1 MPEIDMKDKLRDRAD
16 RLIRLIHDLGIEA
29 ALILDL
35 HNIRYFTGFTGSE
48 GALLA
53 SGSRMCLLV
62 DGRYTSQARMQAT
75 RVEIVQIRQ
84 KMPAVAEIVREMKL
98 GSIAVESNA
107 ITYQQY
113 LELAECLPLLE
124 IKPLGSELSIIRAIK
139 GKDEIELIRRAAG
152 ISGAA
157 LHSIK
162 NLIKPGISERELAL
176 ELEYR
181 MAKSGSEGVS
191 FETIVA
197 SGENS
202 ALPHAR
208 PGDRKLRKGDFV
220 IFDYGSICEGY
231 HSDETCTFGVGEIS
245 VDQVRVYRIVK
256 EAHDLA
262 LGRIKDGVSCNLVDR
277 AARSY
282 IEQKGFGEN
291 FVHGTGHGVGL
302 QVHEFPRISF
312 LGDDKLKSGMV
323 VTIEP
328 GIYIPGS
335 FGVRIESLVLV
346 RDGGCEILS
355 QVDKDLNII
364 D

>member
-1 MPEIDMKDKLRDRAD
+1 MKDTLQERAERLFKLID
-16 RLIRLIHDLGIEA
+16 DLGIEA
-29 ALILDL
+29 AIILDM
-35 HNIRYFTGFTGSE
+35 HNIRYYTGFTGSE

-53 SGSRMCLLV
+53 TRDRMCLLV
-62 DGRYTSQARMQAT
+62 DGRYTTQARLQA
-75 RVEIVQIRQ
+75 VKAEIVQIRQ
-84 KMPAVAEIVREMKL
+84 KIPAVAEFVQNLKIT
-98 GSIAVESNA
+98 SIAVESSA

-113 LELAECLPLLE
+113 LELADSTPRLD

-139 GKDEIELIRRAAG
+139 DNDEIDLIRQAAG
-152 ISGAA
+152 IAGAA
-157 LHSIK
+157 LQSIK
-162 NLIKPGISERELAL
+162 SMIKPGISERDLAL
-176 ELEYR
+176 EMEYR
-181 MAKSGSEGVS
+181 MGRSGSEGVS

-208 PGDRKLRKGDFV
+208 PSARKLRRGDFV
-220 IFDYGSICEGY
+220 IFDYGSICGGY

-245 VDQVRVYRIVK
+245 DDQAKVYKIVK
-256 EAHDLA
+256 EAHDRALA
-262 LGRIKDGVSCNLVDR
+262 QVKDGVSCRSVDE

-282 IEQKGFGEN
+282 IDERGFGAN

-302 QVHEFPRISF
+302 EVHEFPRISF

-328 GIYIPGS
+328 GIYMPGS

-346 RDGGCEILS
+346 RDSGCEVLS
-355 QVDKDLNII
+355 QIDKTLNII